1 MANGKTHSIAGAV
14 AGLAV
19 PLLDKDTIKD
29 NPELLVA
36 GPVIGNF
43 FGKLPDIIEPA
54 FKNPN
59 HRQFFHSIAVLAAVG
74 YGIKKTYDWQPEDKF
89 EKLIRGILLCAGAGY
104 LSHLALDAI
113 TPRSL
118 PLVGKL

>member
-1 MANGKTHSIAGAV
+1 MANGKTHSIAGTV
-14 AGLAV
+14 VGLAV

-29 NPELLVA
+29 NPELLIA

-59 HRQFFHSIAVLAAVG
+59 HRQFFHSMVVIAAVS
-74 YGIKKTYDWQPEDKF
+74 YGIKKAYDWQPKDKF
-89 EKLIRGILLCAGAGY
+89 EKLIRGILLCTGAGY

-118 PLVGKL
+118 PFVGKL

>member
-1 MANGKTHSIAGAV
+1 MANGYAHSFAGTAV
-14 AGLAV
+14 GLAV
-19 PLLDKDTIKD
+19 PLMNKDTIKET
-29 NPELLVA
+29 PELLVA
-36 GPVIGNF
+36 GPLVGNF

-59 HRQFFHSIAVLAAVG
+59 HRQFFHSITVLAAVG
-74 YGIKKTYDWQPEDKF
+74 YGVKKAYDWQTEDNF
-89 EKLIRGILLCAGAGY
+89 EKVIRGILLCAGAGY

>member
-1 MANGKTHSIAGAV
+1 MANGDAHSFAGTAV
-14 AGLAV
+14 GLAV
-19 PLLDKDTIKD
+19 PLIDKDTIKET
-29 NPELLVA
+29 PELLLA
-36 GPVIGNF
+36 GPLVGNF

-59 HRQFFHSIAVLAAVG
+59 HRQFFHSVAVLAAVG
-74 YGIKKTYDWQPEDKF
+74 YGVKKAYDWQPEDKF
-89 EKLIRGILLCAGAGY
+89 EKVIRGILLCAGAGY

-113 TPRSL
+113 TPRNL

>member
-1 MANGKTHSIAGAV
+1 MNLANGYAHSFAGTAV
-14 AGLAV
+14 GLAV
-19 PLLDKDTIKD
+19 PLIDKDAIK
-29 NPELLVA
+29 ETSVLLIA
-36 GPVIGNF
+36 GSLVGNF

-59 HRQFFHSIAVLAAVG
+59 HRQFFHTAVG
-74 YGIKKTYDWQPEDKF
+74 YGLKKAYDWQPEDKF
-89 EKLIRGILLCAGAGY
+89 EKVIRGILLCAGAGY

>member
-1 MANGKTHSIAGAV
+1 MANGKAHSIAGTV

-19 PLLDKDTIKD
+19 PLLDKGTIKD

-36 GPVIGNF
+36 GPVVGNF
-43 FGKLPDIIEPA
+43 FSKLPDIIEPA

-74 YGIKKTYDWQPEDKF
+74 YGVKKAYEWQPEDKF
-89 EKLIRGILLCAGAGY
+89 EKVIRSILLCAGAGY

>member
-1 MANGKTHSIAGAV
+1 LANGNVHSFAGTV

-19 PLLDKDTIKD
+19 PLLDKDAVED
-29 NPELLVA
+29 NPELLIA
-36 GPVIGNF
+36 GPVVGNF
-43 FGKLPDIIEPA
+43 FAKLPDIIEPA

-74 YGIKKTYDWQPEDKF
+74 YGVKKAYDWQPEDKL
-89 EKLIRGILLCAGAGY
+89 EKVIRGILLCAGAGY

-118 PLVGKL
+118 PLVGRL

>member
-1 MANGKTHSIAGAV
+1 MANGYAHSFAGTAV
-14 AGLAV
+14 GLAV
-19 PLLDKDTIKD
+19 PLMDKDTIKET
-29 NPELLVA
+29 PELLVA
-36 GPVIGNF
+36 GPLVGNF

-59 HRQFFHSIAVLAAVG
+59 HRQFFHSIALLAAVG
-74 YGIKKTYDWQPEDKF
+74 YGVKKAYDWQPEDRF
-89 EKLIRGILLCAGAGY
+89 EKVIRGILLCAGAGY

-113 TPRSL
+113 TPRSH